1 MASDTLKTSIKMG
14 ARTLNLQI
22 MLPFPVTVRQKVLFF
37 HYNDIFYSQIECT
50 GTMYMY
56 QGKYKNEIYFLIYH
70 FH

>member
-1 MASDTLKTSIKMG
+1 MG

-56 QGKYKNEIYFLIYH
+56 QGEHNEIYFLIYH
-70 FH
+70 FHWK

>member
-37 HYNDIFYSQIECT
+37 HDIYILFQFEVKIRRLWVPEIE
-50 GTMYMY
+50 
-56 QGKYKNEIYFLIYH
+56 I
-70 FH
+70 

>member
-37 HYNDIFYSQIECT
+37 HDILFQFEVKIRRLWVPEIE
-50 GTMYMY
+50 
-56 QGKYKNEIYFLIYH
+56 I
-70 FH
+70 